1 MAAAVHLVLC
11 PLARQLGEQEAAM
24 AVAEAG
30 RVGAATRRRQEALMV
45 ADNSVLGH
53 EHRAN
58 AL

>member
-1 MAAAVHLVLC
+1 VAAAVHLVLC

-24 AVAEAG
+24 AVAVAE
-30 RVGAATRRRQEALMV
+30 RVGAATRRQEALMV